1 MSMNKDDL
9 KMVFTQISLNQKVT
23 KHIICTENSIWHD
36 FLRAALSS
44 NKQNVQV
51 LDVSIPE
58 EKDFLNLL
66 IDDANVGLVLI
77 ENANTL
83 SSETIQKFS
92 KNLSKQIDGTKF
104 IFMDR
109 ANGNLLNRF
118 QNFNP
123 SCLSKITNMTE
134 TE

>member
-23 KHIICTENSIWHD
+23 KHIICTENSEWHD
-36 FLRAALSS
+36 FLWAALSS
-44 NKQNVQV
+44 NKGNVQV
-51 LDVSIPE
+51 LDANVPE
-58 EKDFLNLL
+58 EQEFLNLL
-66 IDDANVGLVLI
+66 IEDKNVGLVLV
-77 ENANTL
+77 ENANKL
-83 SSETIQKFS
+83 PSQTIQKFS
-92 KNLSKQIDGTKF
+92 SILSKCIEGTKF

-123 SCLSKITNMTE
+123 SCLSKISNMTE
-134 TE
+134 